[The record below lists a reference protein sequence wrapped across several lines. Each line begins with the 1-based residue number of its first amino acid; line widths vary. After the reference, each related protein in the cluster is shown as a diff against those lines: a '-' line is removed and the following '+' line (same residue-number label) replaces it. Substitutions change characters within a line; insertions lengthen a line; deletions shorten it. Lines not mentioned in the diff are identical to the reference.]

1 MAPMVILIPF
11 MGKMSVKFGKKE
23 ISTWL
28 NILAIVVLIVMLFIP
43 FARNTTSAWIYA
55 ALLGITMFAGGT
67 FMLATWSM
75 VADCVDQQELS
86 TGKREEGSVYA
97 TYSLARKI
105 AQGVGAAF
113 VSWCLGL
120 VGYDAANVAS
130 TSQETAEGLLRLSI
144 ILPLVGFIVVFLSLL
159 FIYNLN
165 KKKVI
170 ENSEKLRELHAQQ
183 NEEETESE
191 LGEIFYSTDE
201 ENEVATAFESGIGV
215 ESITNSVSVVSEDK
229 NITLE
234 EDKTSYAEPTDDAST
249 SEDNDVPK
257 E

>member
-1 MAPMVILIPF
+1 M
-11 MGKMSVKFGKKE
+11 
-23 ISTWL
+23 
-28 NILAIVVLIVMLFIP
+28 
-43 FARNTTSAWIYA
+43 
-55 ALLGITMFAGGT
+55 
-67 FMLATWSM
+67 
-75 VADCVDQQELS
+75 
-86 TGKREEGSVYA
+86 
-97 TYSLARKI
+97 
-105 AQGVGAAF
+105 
-113 VSWCLGL
+113 
-120 VGYDAANVAS
+120 
-130 TSQETAEGLLRLSI
+130 
-144 ILPLVGFIVVFLSLL
+144 PLVGFIVVFLSLL

-165 KKKVI
+165 KNKVI

-191 LGEIFYSTDE
+191 LGEIFNSTDE

-215 ESITNSVSVVSEDK
+215 ENITNSVSVVSEDK